1 MDVDITKLLK
11 DDEASKHLFQP
22 GKEVEGNLVG
32 RDRTKLYVDLS
43 PFGTG
48 VIYKVDFTDSP
59 LAKTTKALPIG
70 TQIKARVV
78 DPENEEGFI
87 ELSLKEL
94 SQEVALDEL
103 AKKAQLKEIL
113 AGKVVD
119 ANKGGLMVQVEGILG
134 FLPSSQLAQ
143 NHYPRAA
150 SGEAEEILKKLQA
163 LIGKEL
169 SIRILTV
176 DPKKQTLIISE
187 KAATEGDL
195 RKKLEHY
202 TEGDIV
208 EGEVTGIT
216 NFGAFVRFGEGLE
229 GLVHISELDW
239 RLISHPQEVVKVG
252 DKVKAK
258 IIKIEHNEV
267 SLSLKALK
275 KDAWEGIEEK
285 YPVGTNVKAVVKELH
300 PFGAFAF
307 LNDQIHG
314 LVHISQFGSQKRM
327 GEVLKAG
334 KEYVFEIISLQPKN
348 HRMGLKLITEK
359 PKTKPR
365 PRASAKK
372 KSKI

>member
-11 DDEASKHLFQP
+11 DDDVSKHLFQL

-70 TQIKARVV
+70 TKIKARVV

-87 ELSLKEL
+87 ELSLREL

-143 NHYPRAA
+143 DHYPRAA
-150 SGEAEEILKKLQA
+150 SGESEEILKKLQT
-163 LIGKEL
+163 LIGKDL
-169 SIRILTV
+169 KIRILTI
-176 DPKKQTLIISE
+176 DPKKQTLIVSE

-195 RKKLEHY
+195 RKKLEQY
-202 TEGDIV
+202 QEGNVV

-252 DKVKAK
+252 DKVRAK

-285 YPVGTNVKAVVKELH
+285 YPIGTQVKAVVKELH

-327 GEVLKAG
+327 SEALKTG
-334 KEYVFEIISLQPKN
+334 KEYRFEIVSLQPKN
-348 HRMGLKLITEK
+348 HRMGLKLILSKE
-359 PKTKPR
+359 R
-365 PRASAKK
+365 RSRSRA
-372 KSKI
+372 